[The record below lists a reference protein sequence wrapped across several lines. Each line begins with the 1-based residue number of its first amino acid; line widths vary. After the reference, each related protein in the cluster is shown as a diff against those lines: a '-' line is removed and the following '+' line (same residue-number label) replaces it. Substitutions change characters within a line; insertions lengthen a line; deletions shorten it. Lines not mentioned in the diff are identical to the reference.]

1 MHERKLT
8 PLGQYN
14 NANICQRD
22 IFLMFFLREFS
33 LLNQRPRKS

>member
-8 PLGQYN
+8 PLGQYD

-22 IFLMFFLREFS
+22 IFYVFLREFS